1 MNPVRHAIGIW
12 GYMQIPLSFQ
22 MGPSSVG
29 PLVEGS
35 SFYILRPFPE
45 VSASVASLMNA
56 FWLGQEAQQHNGAN
70 ISLLPFKS

>member
-1 MNPVRHAIGIW
+1 
-12 GYMQIPLSFQ
+12 MQIPLSFQ

-56 FWLGQEAQQHNGAN
+56 F
-70 ISLLPFKS
+70 